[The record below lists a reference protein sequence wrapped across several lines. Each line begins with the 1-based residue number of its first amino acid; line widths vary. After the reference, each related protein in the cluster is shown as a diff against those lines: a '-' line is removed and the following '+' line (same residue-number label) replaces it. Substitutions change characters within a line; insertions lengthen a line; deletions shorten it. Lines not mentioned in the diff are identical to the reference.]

1 MSPLRDE
8 ELGKKNDDHQSIVG
22 SQHSR
27 PVRSYYRMLRPRRFL
42 LALIALVAIFEF
54 FKHMPTDLKPA
65 RERYYPT
72 TGRFQQSSPPP
83 PPSSVQPPLASQVEV
98 LLQPEAQNS
107 ESQDGSAYDGKIKLY
122 ELANSLPTTKQPNN
136 EASHAVL
143 FAGSNLQSVAD
154 MLPLACLMARRKLNT
169 VHFAILGK
177 DEVSVEGIKQVN
189 GIMDSECPMVWHD
202 SRPNYAAQ
210 STDSRMEKSVNGGLR
225 FIRTYIAPEV
235 IITKGKD
242 LEDSFFWNGLE
253 THILE
258 AHTSH
263 ISLPSASRDIM
274 WLASIDS
281 SALKDWN
288 RITVDMVV
296 HASQSSGSLARLIRS
311 LDAADYLGSTPKLT
325 IELPPGVDPQTLDY
339 LKRLDGISQLRDKI
353 TLRRRV
359 QPGFM
364 DSVESSLQTVE
375 SFYPLDSATSHLLML
390 SPHTEVA
397 PAFYHYLKYAIL
409 TYKHS
414 AHNTEMTSKLFG
426 ISLELP
432 SLKPGIKEETFFP
445 PSMDPKEGASQPEF
459 IPTFLWQ
466 APASDAVL
474 YFGDKWVEFHE
485 FLSNRLDA
493 SKSNGNIRLQ
503 DKSVS
508 QRYPA
513 FMEYVLEL
521 MRVNGY
527 YMAYPSF
534 SGIKASSLVTVHN
547 DLYESPDEFI
557 GDENVEPEIEMVAPE
572 KSFSSA
578 STISTLLNSF
588 EGGLPNIETLPLL
601 SFDGKEMTKENLME
615 QTTVY
620 LQKFRTQHGGCPDDR
635 EEMESPSDALF
646 CI

>member
-8 ELGKKNDDHQSIVG
+8 ELGKKSDDHHSTVG
-22 SQHSR
+22 SQHPRS
-27 PVRSYYRMLRPRRFL
+27 VRSYYRMLRPRRFL
-42 LALIALVAIFEF
+42 LALVALVAIFEF

-72 TGRFQQSSPPP
+72 TTRIQQSSPPP
-83 PPSSVQPPLASQVEV
+83 PPSSGQPPVAPQVEV
-98 LLQPEAQNS
+98 LLQPEAQSS

-122 ELANSLPTTKQPNN
+122 ELANSLPSTKHPEN
-136 EASHAVL
+136 EVSRAVL
-143 FAGSNLQSVAD
+143 FAGSNLQGIAD
-154 MLPLACLMARRKLNT
+154 MLPLACLMAREKLNA

-177 DEVSVEGIKQVN
+177 EEVSVEGIKQVN

-210 STDSRMEKSVNGGLR
+210 SADSRMEKSVSGGLR

-242 LEDSFFWNGLE
+242 LENSFFWNGLE
-253 THILE
+253 RHIME
-258 AHTSH
+258 AHSSH
-263 ISLPSASRDIM
+263 ISLPSTSRDIM

-281 SALKDWN
+281 SALKGWN
-288 RITVDMVV
+288 NINVDMVV
-296 HASQSSGSLARLIRS
+296 HASHSSGSIARLIRS

-325 IELPPGVDPQTLDY
+325 IELPPEVDPQTLEY

-375 SFYPLDSATSHLLML
+375 SFYPLDPKTSHLLML
-390 SPHTEVA
+390 SPHTELA

-409 TYKHS
+409 TYKNS
-414 AHNTEMTSKLFG
+414 ARNPEMTSKLFG

-432 SLKPGIKEETFFP
+432 SLKPGIKDETFFP
-445 PSMDPKEGASQPEF
+445 PTMDTEKSASHPGF

-474 YFGDKWVEFHE
+474 YFGEKWVEFHE
-485 FLSNRLDA
+485 FLSNRLET
-493 SKSNGNIRLQ
+493 SKTNGNIRSQ
-503 DKSVS
+503 DKLVS

-513 FMEYVLEL
+513 FMEYMLEL
-521 MRVNGY
+521 MRANGY

-534 SGIKASSLVTVHN
+534 PGIKASSLVTVHN
-547 DLYESPDEFI
+547 DLYESPDEFSSD
-557 GDENVEPEIEMVAPE
+557 GNDEVEIEMVAPE

-578 STISTLLNSF
+578 STISTLFNSF

-601 SFDGKEMTKENLME
+601 SFDGKEMTKDSLVE
-615 QTTVY
+615 QTKVF
-620 LQKFRTQHGGCPDDR
+620 LQKFRTQHGGCPNDQ